1 MARILVAEDDRN
13 ANKLI
18 CAVLRRAGHD
28 PIPAFDGQEALDVL
42 DETHVDLLV
51 TDVMMPR
58 LDGAELTRQLRE
70 TGWDLPILMLTAKQS
85 QQDKRDGFIVGADDY
100 LTKPADMQELALRVR
115 ALLRRAHVNDER
127 KLVVGRT
134 VLDANANEVVR
145 GTESVTLPPKEFQLL
160 FKLLSN
166 PGTAFTRLQLL
177 DDVWGWDT
185 TSAESTVNVHVNR
198 LRTRFAGWDDFEIQ
212 TVRGIGYR
220 AVVKE
225 DGHGR
230 A

>member
-28 PIPAFDGQEALDVL
+28 PLPAFDGQEALDVL

-70 TGWDLPILMLTAKQS
+70 AGWDLPILMLTAKQS
-85 QQDKRDGFIVGADDY
+85 QQDKRDGFIAGADDY

-145 GTESVTLPPKEFQLL
+145 GAESVTLPPKEFQLL

-166 PGTAFTRLQLL
+166 SGTAFTRLQLL

>member
-18 CAVLRRAGHD
+18 CAVLRHAGHD

-85 QQDKRDGFIVGADDY
+85 QQDKRDGFIAGADDY

-212 TVRGIGYR
+212 TMRGIGYR

>member
-85 QQDKRDGFIVGADDY
+85 QQDKRDGFIAGADDY